1 MFNRFYPD
9 EDVAS
14 AYDIPYDAL
23 YREGVRGVILM

>member
-9 EDVAS
+9 EDVVS

-23 YREGVRGVILM
+23 IEKESEA